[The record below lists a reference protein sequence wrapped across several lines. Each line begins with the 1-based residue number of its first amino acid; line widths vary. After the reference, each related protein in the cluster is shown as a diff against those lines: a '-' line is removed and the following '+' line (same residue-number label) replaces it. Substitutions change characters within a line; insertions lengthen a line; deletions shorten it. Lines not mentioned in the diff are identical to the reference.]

1 MASMTAKEALRLRRM
16 GLENIELRQANEKH
30 FQVYREQSIELIG
43 LRAQL
48 ALLRE
53 VLNG

>member
-1 MASMTAKEALRLRRM
+1 MTAKESLKVRRLE
-16 GLENIELRQANEKH
+16 LENAELRSANEKH
-30 FQVYREQSIELIG
+30 FQVYRDQAIELIE